1 MSENYDLVNN
11 SGAGKDSPVCDLV
24 AKKFNWGAFVFTFIW
39 GLFNKTY
46 ITLIS
51 LVISFIPV
59 VCYLNIFVSIWFGIK
74 GNEWAWQNKK
84 WESIEEF
91 HKSQKRWAIASAI
104 LLALML
110 LGIAATAMLPALMTP
125 LPR

>member
-1 MSENYDLVNN
+1 MTENYDLVNN

-24 AKKFNWGAFVFTFIW
+24 AKKFNWGAFAFNFIW
-39 GLFNKTY
+39 GIFNKSW

-74 GNEWAWQNKK
+74 GNEWAWQNKR

-91 HKSQKRWAIASAI
+91 HKIQKRWAIAAAI
-104 LLALML
+104 LLGLSV
-110 LGIAATAMLPALMTP
+110 LGIVATMLLPALMTP